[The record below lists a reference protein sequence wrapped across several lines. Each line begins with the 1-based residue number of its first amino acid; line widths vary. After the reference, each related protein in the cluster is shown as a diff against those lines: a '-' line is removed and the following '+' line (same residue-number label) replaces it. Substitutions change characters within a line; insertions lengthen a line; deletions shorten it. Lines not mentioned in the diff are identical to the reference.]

1 MPQIEVSDLSGQGPY
16 KRLVSKQ
23 APHANGTRPGA
34 GPPARPAQA
43 QKPVIGGS
51 QVGSADLYRALG
63 LGAVPAVMFV
73 ARGGGG
79 GSGGLTMATQ
89 ATQAKQF
96 RMVAPTPAQSGLY
109 SPGAY
114 TPGPVSAPPPP
125 PILRS
130 TPDQKFSMPNV
141 TTPNGSVP
149 YWLSPG
155 ATVTRSSSSTGGAEP
170 AGPTR
175 PTGYGAPDTVGG
187 SIDRRN
193 TPGSPTQSR
202 PDAGTVTDPGTTTR
216 PPTTPTTTRDG
227 GEVITPFP
235 TGLRPPPETP
245 TRGPPGDDPR
255 DEPVIDPPPIQKDP
269 GGGSPPPSAPPSAPP
284 GGGDPGP
291 GPGPDRDPGP
301 DPDPLPDPDPGPD
314 PGPLPPPPLPPDA
327 PDVPWWNFWSPQPEA
342 PPPAPSEP
350 GAPSGDS
357 PYYWIEDDELFGAQG
372 KDTGKTLD
380 EGQAVEATA
389 TGKLDFEGDEFKR
402 ADAAGGAGGAGGAG
416 VGGAGSAG
424 GAGGV
429 ASAIKAG
436 ASSTTGKVVMGLL
449 GAGAL
454 VLFAVFKDKD
464 DDESVSNPRKP
475 KTGRCG
481 CGGKRGKF
489 GPRHKAPGGL
499 IRRGSDWQCPKCYG
513 WFVK

>member
-1 MPQIEVSDLSGQGPY
+1 MPQIEASDLSGQGPY

-63 LGAVPAVMFV
+63 LGALPAVVLV

-79 GSGGLTMATQ
+79 GSGGGGELTLARQATQ
-89 ATQAKQF
+89 ATQF
-96 RMVAPTPAQSGLY
+96 RMVAPTPAHPQRGWYSPLD

-114 TPGPVSAPPPP
+114 PPGQFSPPTTVSAPPPP
-125 PILRS
+125 PILR
-130 TPDQKFSMPNV
+130 
-141 TTPNGSVP
+141 
-149 YWLSPG
+149 
-155 ATVTRSSSSTGGAEP
+155 TVTRSSSSTGGAEP
-170 AGPTR
+170 TNPTSHITTR
-175 PTGYGAPDTVGG
+175 PAGYGSPNTVAG
-187 SIDRRN
+187 STDRRN
-193 TPGSPTQSR
+193 TPGL
-202 PDAGTVTDPGTTTR
+202 PGTTTR
-216 PPTTPTTTRDG
+216 PPTTPTTARDG
-227 GEVITPFP
+227 GDVITPFP

-245 TRGPPGDDPR
+245 TRGPHGDDPR